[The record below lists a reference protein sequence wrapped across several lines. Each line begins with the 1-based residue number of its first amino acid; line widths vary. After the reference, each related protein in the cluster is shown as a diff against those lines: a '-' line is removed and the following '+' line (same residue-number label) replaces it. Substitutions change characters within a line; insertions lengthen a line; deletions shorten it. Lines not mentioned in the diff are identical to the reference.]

1 VRVWI
6 DIDNAPHVQL
16 FCPIISR
23 LRARGASVEI
33 TSRGRTF
40 VPELLRAAGIDHTV
54 IERGQPS
61 GSLAKAASLA
71 RRAISLARFA
81 RGRCFDV
88 AVGHGSRSL
97 PIAARLARVRNM
109 TMFDYEHV
117 STWIFRRFCDRILV
131 PRAIAGVGAGHR
143 AWRAFEGFKE
153 EIYLADFSPDASVR
167 ASLGVREDEVLAV
180 VRPPSRTAHYHDERS
195 MAILSAVLERI
206 GGASGVHAV
215 WLRRDPGDAPP
226 VGREN
231 NVIVP
236 DAPLDGPSLLA
247 AADLAIS
254 GGGTMN
260 REAALLGT
268 PAYSIF
274 TGAQGALDADLIRQ
288 GRLVPIRALSEVD
301 RISLAK
307 KSPNARP
314 RLNSRLR
321 DFIVDQIEELARA
334 G

>member
-16 FCPIISR
+16 FRPIISR
-23 LRARGASVEI
+23 LRERGASVEI
-33 TSRGRTF
+33 TSRDRTF
-40 VPELLRAAGIDHTV
+40 VPELLRAAGIEHTV

-61 GSLAKAASLA
+61 APLDKATALA

-81 RGRCFDV
+81 RGRRFDV

-97 PIAARLARVRNM
+97 PIAAKMARVRNM

-117 STWIFRRFCDRILV
+117 STWIFRCFCDRILV
-131 PRAIAGVGAGHR
+131 PRAITGDGAERG

-153 EIYLADFSPDASVR
+153 EIYLADFSPDANVR
-167 ASLGVREDEVLAV
+167 AGLGVREDEVLAV
-180 VRPPSRTAHYHDERS
+180 VRPPSRTAHYHDDRS
-195 MAILSAVLERI
+195 TAILSAVMERI
-206 GGASGVHAV
+206 AGANGVRTI
-215 WLRRDPGDAPP
+215 WLRRDPGDRPP
-226 VGREN
+226 VLGTGK
-231 NVIVP
+231 VIVP
-236 DAPLDGPSLLA
+236 ESPVDGPSLLA

-268 PAYSIF
+268 PAYTIF
-274 TGAQGALDADLIRQ
+274 TGTQGALDADLIRQ
-288 GRLVPIRALSEVD
+288 GRLFPIRAVNQVD
-301 RISLAK
+301 SIPLVK
-307 KSPNARP
+307 KSANARP
-314 RLNSRLR
+314 QLNSRLR
-321 DFIVDQIEELARA
+321 DFVVDQIEELARV